1 MALLVAVLSLLHV
14 DPSQAVELNHLRIGE
29 YKAYTRLVFE
39 FGNSVRF
46 SQQSGTESKIVSI
59 AFPNTTTSLPRNI
72 ECATTARIE
81 TINFIQDH
89 AQLVAQITLSSP
101 ALRIK
106 SFSLDAPAR
115 IVVDAYELSTGSVQN
130 HASKTLASDNSIQAP
145 IPNAAALHNEIQL
158 PTPNSAV
165 ILHNEIQPTTPNNAV
180 TLHNKA
186 ITLQKQGQFQSA
198 RRLYQAALNQT
209 PNLASA
215 LNNVGVIYI
224 KERNFS
230 SARVFLQKA
239 IQAKPDYAEAYYNM
253 ACLYALQ
260 KNVKPSL
267 SYLKSAITFEEEA
280 RHWAMTDK
288 DLRNLRSNP
297 DFDRIIR
304 PKPKT

>member
-1 MALLVAVLSLLHV
+1 MKTVNTFMALLVAVLSLLHI
-14 DPSQAVELNHLRIGE
+14 DPSQAVELNHVRIGE

-39 FGNSVRF
+39 FGDSVRF
-46 SQQSGTESKIVSI
+46 NQQSATESKIVSI

-81 TINFIQDH
+81 TINFIQEH

-115 IVVDAYELSTGSVQN
+115 IVVDAYELSTRSVQN
-130 HASKTLASDNSIQAP
+130 HTTKTLASDNSIQAQTP
-145 IPNAAALHNEIQL
+145 TAAPLHNDIQP
-158 PTPNSAV
+158 PTPN
-165 ILHNEIQPTTPNNAV
+165 TAV
-180 TLHNKA
+180 TLHNEA
-186 ITLQKQGQFQSA
+186 IALQKQGQFQSA

-288 DLRNLRSNP
+288 DLRNVRSNP